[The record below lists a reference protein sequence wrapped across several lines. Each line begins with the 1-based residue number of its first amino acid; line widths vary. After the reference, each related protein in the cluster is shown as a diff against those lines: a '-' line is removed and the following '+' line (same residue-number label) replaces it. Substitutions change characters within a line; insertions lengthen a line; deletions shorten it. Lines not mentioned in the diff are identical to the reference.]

1 MMAKKLAMVAV
12 LAAAAYGGAKWK
24 QRHDAYDGRG
34 ASLATNRFWI
44 DHAPVN
50 ERDRFNVF
58 VVHTP
63 EGLGAFAEE
72 TQWNGQIERFRFDM
86 DGNTIHAAFPWT
98 DTREDIEVDAR
109 PCHEQGMDYCLE
121 LTGSSHGVG
130 RYYSLIGW
138 ERKSGEDIEAFKT
151 RAFAR

>member
-12 LAAAAYGGAKWK
+12 LAVAAYGGAKWK
-24 QRHDAYDGRG
+24 QRHDAHDGRG
-34 ASLATNRFWI
+34 RSLATNRFWI

-72 TQWNGQIERFRFDM
+72 TQWKGQIERFRFDM

-98 DTREDIEVDAR
+98 DTREDIKVDAR

-121 LTGSSHGVG
+121 LTGSSHGVA